1 MYTLADVSHI
11 TRAAMGLTVLICGSN
26 ALEAYNTQL
35 WEVSA
40 GLDQGL
46 EVPGRLIRKEAREAL
61 DEEDTQVHK
70 RSGSGR
76 LSQTNAT
83 TANATTADAPALSIP
98 TDPKKYAESI
108 CPWYFDPP
116 IHTNSFKLMKCYY
129 GTCYPKTDT
138 YGTSCCARFG
148 GIYQCTKDRPFQ
160 CRDKLCNGTQCCV
173 ATDAECVSQG
183 GRRPC
188 QGPPGP
194 RGNQG
199 KASKEGGVDGPA
211 GIPGKIGP
219 VGPPGEAGEEGLHG
233 ANSESILP
241 KDAATEKDLA
251 KACAINVG
259 IAAFMLV
266 CLRLQGSAGARKPAP
281 APAPAPAAA
290 AMAPQVQDSH
300 EPQPAGEGVG
310 ESHEPQKEGEGGNDA
325 AAPADNNEPPR
336 ASLRDAAAAP
346 AEPRRSLDA
355 APPRLSVNKEGEL

>member
-1 MYTLADVSHI
+1 MYTLVDVFHL

-40 GLDQGL
+40 GLDQGV
-46 EVPGRLIRKEAREAL
+46 EVPGRLIRKEARGEAL
-61 DEEDTQVHK
+61 DEEDTQVQK
-70 RSGSGR
+70 RLGR
-76 LSQTNAT
+76 FSQTNAT
-83 TANATTADAPALSIP
+83 QANASAAPAPALTAPS
-98 TDPKKYAESI
+98 DPKKYAESI

-116 IHTNSFKLMKCYY
+116 IHTNSLKLMKCYY
-129 GTCYPKTDT
+129 GTCHPKTDS
-138 YGTSCCARFG
+138 YGDSCCARFG
-148 GIYQCTKDRPFQ
+148 GIYQCTSDKPFQ

-173 ATDAECVSQG
+173 AKDTDCQSQG

-188 QGPPGP
+188 QGPPGA
-194 RGNQG
+194 RGERG

-219 VGPPGEAGEEGLHG
+219 VGAPGGPGEPGLNG
-233 ANSESILP
+233 SNSESILP
-241 KDAATEKDLA
+241 KDAANEKDLT

-259 IAAFMLV
+259 IAVAMLV
-266 CLRLQGSAGARKPAP
+266 CLRLQGAGTGRK
-281 APAPAPAAA
+281 PAPAPAAA
-290 AMAPQVQDSH
+290 AMAPEVQDSQ
-300 EPQPAGEGVG
+300 EPQEAGEGDG
-310 ESHEPQKEGEGGNDA
+310 EKSEGEVGNEN